1 MSKNNEAFDKGF
13 EKYSPLTELI
23 LLKYVI
29 LQAYLWSRILNRYPH
44 EEHRT
49 PALETRI
56 SEMRD
61 ETQMGYSYALTT

>member
-29 LQAYLWSRILNRYPH
+29 FQAYL
-44 EEHRT
+44 
-49 PALETRI
+49 
-56 SEMRD
+56 
-61 ETQMGYSYALTT
+61 